1 MIFSIDFLRKK
12 DAHIA
17 RLMNEFMP
25 TKIHLSSR
33 NSNYVD
39 LSYLYTMSVAVVIL
53 NFNGKEFLEKFLIEV
68 IQNTP
73 DGIIYV
79 ADNGSTDDSLLFVE
93 KNFPEITILQW
104 TKNLGYAGGY
114 NFALKQIEAEYYVLM
129 NSDIKP
135 LKGWLDPLL
144 TFFKLNPNCAAL
156 QPYILD
162 YKQPENFE
170 YAGAAGGYWDNLGYP
185 FSRGRIFDSIEKNTN
200 QYPTAFVNW
209 ASGACLM
216 VKSNL
221 FWKVGGLDE
230 YFFAHMEEIDL
241 CWRLQRAGFQIA
253 AIAESQVLHVGGGT
267 LAQGNPFKTYLNFR
281 NNLILLFK
289 NLDPTVKFN
298 TLIKRMIMDGIAGL
312 RYLIQGEFRQFIAVI
327 HAHAHFYSYVLFN
340 KNKHNLSE
348 NLQKNYIESYSSSIV
363 IAYFVKKIRKFSGLK
378 F

>member
-39 LSYLYTMSVAVVIL
+39 LSYLCTMSVAVVIL

-73 DGIIYV
+73 NGIIYV

-104 TKNLGYAGGY
+104 PKNLGYAGGY

-312 RYLIQGEFRQFIAVI
+312 RYLFQGEFRQFIAVI
-327 HAHAHFYSYVLFN
+327 HAHTHFYSYVLFN